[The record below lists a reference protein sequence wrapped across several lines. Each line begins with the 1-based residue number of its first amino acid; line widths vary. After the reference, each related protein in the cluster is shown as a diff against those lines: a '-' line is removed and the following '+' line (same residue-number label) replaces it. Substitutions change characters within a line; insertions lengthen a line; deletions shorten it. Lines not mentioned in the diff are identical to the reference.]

1 MVIVTVSV
9 ARGQVVVVT
18 VWEYQSSDQVR
29 LASRTPPSDQQRRGF
44 VVPVEPCVLGRLG
57 VGQPQD
63 EILQWLPLQRLH
75 HQWPEQSR
83 VPFLLHVALRIV
95 LLGTP
100 QSGRKQRPL
109 LWSPVA
115 IAMDPLTCRKSL
127 RIFLLALPSA
137 LPSVPVQWAQTS
149 VGHLLDMPLL
159 EEFPTHHAC
168 IVVGLH

>member
-1 MVIVTVSV
+1 M
-9 ARGQVVVVT
+9 G
-18 VWEYQSSDQVR
+18 QVR
-29 LASRTPPSDQQRRGF
+29 LAARTPPSDQQRIGF

-100 QSGRKQRPL
+100 QSGREQRPL
-109 LWSPVA
+109 LWSPVV

-127 RIFLLALPSA
+127 RIFLLALPSE
-137 LPSVPVQWAQTS
+137 PVQWAQTS
-149 VGHLLDMPLL
+149 VGHLVDMPLL
-159 EEFPTHHAC
+159 EKSPTLHAC
-168 IVVGLH
+168 IVAGLH